1 MATGFQRV
9 KYEADS
15 GSVYLIRASTQT
27 IGLTQNPAAT
37 GTVTDSNVKVSV
49 SGHGNKRLNGIKARG
64 VVLAEY
70 EGTGRARK
78 RFGTFVPIFTKAGY
92 AAINVGD
99 TITLGATAYTVE
111 SKVSEA

>member
-1 MATGFQRV
+1 MGLSTQQV

-15 GSVYLIRASTQT
+15 SNVYRIRASTQT
-27 IGLTQNPAAT
+27 IGLTENPAAT

-49 SGHGNKRLNGIKARG
+49 SRHGRKRLNGIQARG
-64 VVLAEY
+64 VILAEF

-78 RFGTFVPIFTKAGY
+78 RFSTFVPIFTKAAY

-111 SKVSEA
+111 SKVAEV